1 MRIGV
6 PRETKKGEARVA
18 LSPAAVA
25 TLAADGHEV
34 RVERGAGAAVGH
46 GDERYASEGATLAS
60 APQAWAS
67 DLVVKVK
74 ELQPA
79 ELEGLPRDRVV
90 FGFHQLPSEPQRT
103 RALAARGATA
113 IAYEAVRDAQGRFP
127 LLAPM
132 SRISG
137 RLAIKVAREHL
148 GRVPGHVLVLG
159 AGNAGL
165 AAAQAAIEAGAQ
177 VAVLTRTPS
186 SRDAASALLGA
197 AIESGL
203 ATPEAIDTRARAADL
218 VVGAAFVRAEPTPKL
233 LPRSLVARMKR
244 GAMIVD
250 ISIDGGG
257 VAETS
262 RVTTHADPIFVE
274 EGVIHYCVANMPAAE
289 PAAAAAALSEAVLPF
304 VREIA
309 RLGIEDAVRADAAL
323 RSGVLIWR
331 GGVVHPG
338 IAAEANLPY
347 TPLP

>member
-1 MRIGV
+1 
-6 PRETKKGEARVA
+6 VA

-25 TLAADGHEV
+25 TLAADGHDV
-34 RVERGAGAAVGH
+34 RVERGAGAAIGH
-46 GDERYASEGATLAS
+46 GDELYASAGATLSDARE
-60 APQAWAS
+60 AWAG
-67 DLVVKVK
+67 DLIVKVK

-79 ELEGLPRDRVV
+79 ELEHLPRDRVI
-90 FGFHQLPSEPQRT
+90 FGFHQLPSEPGRT
-103 RALAARGATA
+103 RELASRGATA

-137 RLAIKVAREHL
+137 RLALEAARRHL
-148 GRVPGHVLVLG
+148 GRMPRRVLVLG

-165 AAAQAAIEAGAQ
+165 AAARAALEGGAQ
-177 VAVLTRTPS
+177 VTVLTRTPS
-186 SRDAASALLGA
+186 SRDASVATLGA
-197 AIESGL
+197 AIEAGL
-203 ATPEAIDTRARAADL
+203 ATPQAIDAHARAADL

-233 LPRSLVARMKR
+233 LPRSLVARMQR

-262 RVTTHADPIFVE
+262 RVTTHADPVYVE
-274 EGVIHYCVANMPAAE
+274 EGVIHYCVANMPAAQ
-289 PAAAAAALSEAVLPF
+289 PDAAAAALSEAVLPF

-309 RLGIEDAVRADAAL
+309 SLGVEGALRADAAL
-323 RSGVLIWR
+323 RAGVLVWR

-347 TPLP
+347 TLLP